1 VEHRHAS
8 DLCRSTPGALAP
20 VQVVLSWPIIT
31 YRPHPP
37 HSQAQ
42 RNFIALRLIC
52 AAFAVRER
60 LGDPRVVPRFTCS
73 ILPSMSTS
81 TSPGSRSLQT
91 SSSFT
96 RRACLHR
103 EPSGSALPTLDD
115 VGAYWFTIVTTC

>member
-1 VEHRHAS
+1 MDPPFCVGGHLLGGAPPCERPAS
-8 DLCRSTPGALAP
+8 LYSRGLAP
-20 VQVVLSWPIIT
+20 VQVMLSWPIIT

-91 SSSFT
+91 SS
-96 RRACLHR
+96 
-103 EPSGSALPTLDD
+103 
-115 VGAYWFTIVTTC
+115 